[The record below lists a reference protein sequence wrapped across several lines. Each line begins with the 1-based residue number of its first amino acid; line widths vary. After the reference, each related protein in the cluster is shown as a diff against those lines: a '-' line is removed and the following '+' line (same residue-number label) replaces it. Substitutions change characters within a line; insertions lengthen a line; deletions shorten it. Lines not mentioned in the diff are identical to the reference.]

1 MQKRGFVFLPGQEL
15 ALAGAKN
22 KTPAMAQPC
31 GALLLGCFADCIRI
45 TERREVILGF
55 CRPYQDHGAQR
66 RNPDAKAG
74 QIEQYV
80 QD

>member
-31 GALLLGCFADCIRI
+31 GALFSWAVLPTISGSPNE
-45 TERREVILGF
+45 ER
-55 CRPYQDHGAQR
+55 
-66 RNPDAKAG
+66 
-74 QIEQYV
+74 
-80 QD
+80 